1 MSKKAKFAGLLSEEE
16 TPTTKKKEDVL
27 SAISSNTAIQET
39 VNTGTKKK
47 ATYELDIELHKKLKL
62 YAALNGKT
70 MTEIVEAA
78 VKKYIGE

>member
-16 TPTTKKKEDVL
+16 TPTIKKKEDVL

-70 MTEIVEAA
+70 MTEVVEAA
-78 VKKYIGE
+78 VKKYIDE

>member
-16 TPTTKKKEDVL
+16 TPTIKKKEDVL

-47 ATYELDIELHKKLKL
+47 QLT
-62 YAALNGKT
+62 N
-70 MTEIVEAA
+70 
-78 VKKYIGE
+78 